1 MSYKIE
7 IRLMGAFQYPTYL
20 EQFPLADEGEE
31 EPDLTNLSDEQI
43 TELVLGRV
51 RDYVTHELL

>member
-1 MSYKIE
+1 MSYAIQILLVDIDGGVPWIE
-7 IRLMGAFQYPTYL
+7 T
-20 EQFPLADEGEE
+20 FPLAPDGEE
-31 EPDLTNLSDEQI
+31 EPELANLEDEQL